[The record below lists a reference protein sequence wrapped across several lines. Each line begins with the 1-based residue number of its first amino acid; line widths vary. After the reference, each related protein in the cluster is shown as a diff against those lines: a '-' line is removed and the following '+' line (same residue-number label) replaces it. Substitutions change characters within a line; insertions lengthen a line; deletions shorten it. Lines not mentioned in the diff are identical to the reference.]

1 MSGPACASAPTAQS
15 SARKLS
21 GEPTE
26 NVMRNT
32 LLQSAMLAA
41 AALTLGGCASQP
53 RYAQSGHSDDGR
65 YDSRYEQSRHD
76 ERCNQCGAIANIE
89 QVWIDDRHVGGG
101 TLLGVI
107 IGGAIGNQVGSG
119 DGRRAATAAGAI
131 AGGVIGHEAE
141 KNHRDQQRGYRIEVR
156 LDDGRYGHVV
166 QLQDPQLRIGDRV
179 VIRDERVYALR

>member
-1 MSGPACASAPTAQS
+1 
-15 SARKLS
+15 
-21 GEPTE
+21 
-26 NVMRNT
+26 MRNT

-119 DGRRAATAAGAI
+119 
-131 AGGVIGHEAE
+131 VIGHEAE